1 MPTWATGN
9 NPPVAQR
16 GFTLLEM
23 LVVILLIGIAAGL
36 LGLGVRQGLQVA
48 KERRVV
54 AQMVEALR
62 ATRASAII
70 SGQATHTRFDL
81 QGRTFQAPG
90 RASQQ
95 WPAQV
100 QVTLHGAE
108 QAGSAVVFY
117 PDGSSTGGNLL
128 LANGSRRWR
137 IDIGWLTGSVQSKAL
152 P

>member
-62 ATRASAII
+62 ATRASAIV
-70 SGQATHTRFDL
+70 SGQAARTQFDL
-81 QGRTFQAPG
+81 QGRSFQAPG
-90 RASQQ
+90 RASQR

-100 QVTLHGAE
+100 QVTLRSAE
-108 QAGSAVVFY
+108 QAGPAVVFY

>member
-1 MPTWATGN
+1 MG
-9 NPPVAQR
+9 QR

-54 AQMVEALR
+54 AQMVVAR
-62 ATRASAII
+62 T
-70 SGQATHTRFDL
+70 QFDL
-81 QGRTFQAPG
+81 QGRSFQAPG

-100 QVTLHGAE
+100 QVTLHSAE
-108 QAGSAVVFY
+108 QAGAAVVFY

-137 IDIGWLTGSVQSKAL
+137 IDIGWLTGSVQFKAL

>member
-48 KERRVV
+48 KERWVV

-62 ATRASAII
+62 ATRASAIV
-70 SGQATHTRFDL
+70 SGQAARTQFDL
-81 QGRTFQAPG
+81 QGRSFQAPG
-90 RASQQ
+90 RASQR

-100 QVTLHGAE
+100 QVTLHSAE
-108 QAGSAVVFY
+108 QAGPAVVFY

>member
-23 LVVILLIGIAAGL
+23 LVVLVLIGIAAGL
-36 LGLGVRQGLQVA
+36 LAFGVRQGLQVA
-48 KERRVV
+48 QERRLVG
-54 AQMVEALR
+54 QMVEALR
-62 ATRASAII
+62 TTRAGAII
-70 SGQATHTRFDL
+70 SGQAARTEFDL
-81 QGRTFQAPG
+81 QGLRFQAPG
-90 RASQQ
+90 RAPQYL
-95 WPAQV
+95 
-100 QVTLHGAE
+100 QVTLHSAE

-128 LANGSRRWR
+128 LANGTRRWR

>member
-62 ATRASAII
+62 ATRASAIV
-70 SGQATHTRFDL
+70 SGQAARTQFDL
-81 QGRTFQAPG
+81 QGRSFQAPG
-90 RASQQ
+90 RASQH
-95 WPAQV
+95 WPAQL

-108 QAGSAVVFY
+108 QAGTAVVFY